1 MPKLEWNRPQ
11 DQVFEAGLDR
21 GVIYVEDGP
30 AVAWN
35 GLTSVDDDGDSD
47 TREFFIDG
55 IQYLSVVNARNW
67 KGKLSAYTYPEE
79 FSELIGI
86 DAIGDGFYADSQ
98 MPGRFDLSYR
108 TLVGSGAEGTQH
120 YKIHLIYKVMAALS
134 GFTNETL
141 TNDAVDPIEFE
152 FDLSA
157 TPIVIPNKR
166 PSAHLIIDTR
176 KVDPADVATLE
187 GILYGTSSTS
197 PSMPTIE
204 QLLDILKYS
213 DGVVVVYNGDGT
225 WTATGSNQNIY
236 MTDNKGRFQIHN
248 ADAEYITEEI
258 YRFLGVDS
266 SLNWVAKVDTDGV
279 IYTTSEGGN
288 SNLALDED
296 GVPYH
301 SIGSNTVALF
311 EDTDE
316 VIYFEYDPMD

>member
-187 GILYGTSSTS
+187 GILYGTSSTN

-204 QLLDILKYS
+204 QLLDILQYS

-225 WTATGSNQNIY
+225 WTATGSASDVFL
-236 MTDNKGRFQIHN
+236 TDDKGHFQINNVN
-248 ADAEYITEEI
+248 ATYLSEDVYEFFGIDALPAFVVLE
-258 YRFLGVDS
+258 
-266 SLNWVAKVDTDGV
+266 DTDGV
-279 IYTTSEGGN
+279 PYYVFSEGF
-288 SNLALDED
+288 SNIEIDSD
-296 GVPYH
+296 GVPYFVEDGSGA
-301 SIGSNTVALF
+301 SIK
-311 EDTDE
+311 EDTDGQPYY
-316 VIYFEYDPMD
+316 YFD